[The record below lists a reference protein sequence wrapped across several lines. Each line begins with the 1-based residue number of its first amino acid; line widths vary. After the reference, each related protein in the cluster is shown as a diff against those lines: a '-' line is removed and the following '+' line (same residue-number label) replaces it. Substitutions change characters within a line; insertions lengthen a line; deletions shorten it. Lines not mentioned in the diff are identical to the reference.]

1 MNEQLTGWSPRAGG
15 GWERNAYN
23 ERNAAAIAANR
34 SWAGAGA
41 GASARVIATDVAV
54 IAGRAGSLPVAS
66 SIAVGIGEAAGA
78 VARCIGGG
86 IPVCAAASAAAAAY
100 AAYRIYADEDGD
112 LMSDPGTPTVSTN
125 GRKAG
130 PFANGS
136 YYSGLTAYD
145 VAIAAAPGEQSWMR
159 SHGYPNCI
167 VTPVNPSPGSTTGYR
182 DYSSCSSSG
191 TRSFPTTGST
201 VTACPASVDPGNG
214 AYSVPAGSPVGPD
227 GKCPTAR
234 YNHIPTTAE
243 AAAGKVAAN
252 PPTDPTPW
260 VQPTKDAI
268 QSGGQQAPASIE
280 TTGPAS
286 QTGSGTTTT
295 TTGGSPAQTTVETKT
310 PTYTYNYAGDTI
322 TYNTS
327 YTTIN
332 NNITTGTTTTTTET
346 PAPAT
351 PQDPEDPCTAEP
363 DRLGCIKLGKP
374 PDDQVPTKSSE
385 ISYSAESVGLPSGCP
400 SPKTIAGKSFSYE
413 PICETAT
420 NARPWVIVGAVFSA
434 LMLMLAGVRQV

>member
-1 MNEQLTGWSPRAGG
+1 M
-15 GWERNAYN
+15 
-23 ERNAAAIAANR
+23 
-34 SWAGAGA
+34 
-41 GASARVIATDVAV
+41 
-54 IAGRAGSLPVAS
+54 
-66 SIAVGIGEAAGA
+66 AVGIGDAAVA
-78 VARCIGGG
+78 VARCMAGGMP
-86 IPVCAAASAAAAAY
+86 ICAAASAVAAAY
-100 AAYRIYADEDGD
+100 AAYRVYADEDGD
-112 LMSDPGTPTVSTN
+112 LMSDPGTDQTTGTAYQYRCTVQSNGAGYGGWYNTKEQACSARASVLSTSTASYCPSTN
-125 GRKAG
+125 GSV
-130 PFANGS
+130 NI
-136 YYSGLTAYD
+136 TT
-145 VAIAAAPGEQSWMR
+145 VGEFL
-159 SHGYPNCI
+159 GF
-167 VTPVNPSPGSTTGYR
+167 G
-182 DYSSCSSSG
+182 
-191 TRSFPTTGST
+191 TGST
-201 VTACPASVDPGNG
+201 ALFKKTQTDPCPGRTTTSVGNYTGGWSGQNNNNVTQCPASIDFSNP
-214 AYSVPAGSPVGPD
+214 AYSIPAGSPVGQD

-243 AAAGKVAAN
+243 AAGGKVAAN
-252 PPTDPTPW
+252 PPTDPAPW

-268 QSGGQQAPASIE
+268 QSGGQQAPAGIE